1 MSNDNENEIVS
12 KASRSINSP
21 TNIGSPFVNV
31 GLLKFNQERAR
42 WLKKVKITKG
52 TSHRTNLNLD
62 AITDL
67 LLSNRWRQQAPN
79 KKDKSNDGSFSS
91 PVPLPQMVDLLVDLW
106 EGGGLG

>member
-1 MSNDNENEIVS
+1 MSNDNENEILS

-52 TSHRTNLNLD
+52 TSHSINLNLD
-62 AITDL
+62 AIIDL
-67 LLSNRWRQQAPN
+67 LFSNRWRQQAPN
-79 KKDKSNDGSFSS
+79 KKDKSNDGYFPS

-106 EGGGLG
+106 EAEGLD